1 MKTKTIRSVC
11 ILMLA
16 AALCLFMAACGDK
29 SESPDASPEPSS
41 TPAPV
46 TDVSTPGSGVI
57 ISESTETAAPT
68 PVPTPEP
75 SREPTTVKLQYDGSD
90 VTELS
95 FLSSAVFQLRA
106 ITNDGSTGGAWT
118 SSDASSASVDE
129 NGVVTCWKG
138 GSPKIT
144 YTVNGASASVQLT
157 IAEPTVRIFFAGQVK
172 TDVAISS
179 MYGFEVPFT
188 AVVTPEGS
196 PVTWTSDDS
205 SIASVN
211 ESGLVTAHKK
221 GTTTVHA
228 SCGTAKASCIIR
240 VLESPPSYLA
250 PTPAPDDTTPRIII
264 TYAGSPNTDFSMNV
278 GSALDMDYVL
288 YNIDPGAKVTWSIK
302 DPSYASVDQNGVI
315 VALKSTFGIEPNRNY
330 TILTVT
336 CGDYSCESLVFIRK
350 EPNT

>member
-1 MKTKTIRSVC
+1 MKTKTIRSAC
-11 ILMLA
+11 ILLTI
-16 AALCLFMAACGDK
+16 AALCLFAAACGDK
-29 SESPDASPEPSS
+29 SGSEDPAPQSTA
-41 TPAPV
+41 TPAPI
-46 TDVSTPGSGVI
+46 TDVTVPGSP
-57 ISESTETAAPT
+57 SATAETAAAT

-75 SREPTTVKLQYDGSD
+75 SREPTTVKLQYEGSD
-90 VTELS
+90 VTTLD

-106 ITNDGSTGGAWT
+106 VTNDGSTGGTWT
-118 SSDASSASVDE
+118 SSDASAASVDE

-144 YTVNGASASVQLT
+144 YTIGDASATVTLNIS
-157 IAEPTVRIFFAGQVK
+157 EPTVRIFFAGQVK
-172 TDVAISS
+172 SDVAISS

-205 SIASVN
+205 SIASVD
-211 ESGLVTAHKK
+211 ETGLVTAHKM

-228 SCGTAKASCIIR
+228 TCGTAKASCIIR
-240 VLESPPSYLA
+240 VLENPPAYLA

-264 TYAGSPNTDFSMNV
+264 TYAGIPNSDFTMNV

-288 YNIDPGAKVTWSIK
+288 YNIDPNAKVTWSIQ

-315 VALKSTFGIEPNRNY
+315 VALKSTFGIEPLRNY
-330 TILTVT
+330 TVLKVT
-336 CGDYSCESLVFIRK
+336 CGEYSYESLVFIKK
-350 EPNT
+350 EN

>member
-68 PVPTPEP
+68 PDPTPEP

-138 GSPKIT
+138 GSP
-144 YTVNGASASVQLT
+144 
-157 IAEPTVRIFFAGQVK
+157 PVRA
-172 TDVAISS
+172 
-179 MYGFEVPFT
+179 
-188 AVVTPEGS
+188 PEA
-196 PVTWTSDDS
+196 PRFCYC
-205 SIASVN
+205 
-211 ESGLVTAHKK
+211 SGP
-221 GTTTVHA
+221 GWRRR
-228 SCGTAKASCIIR
+228 SCIPDRCYCCNSYPDHYQICCYNPHHGTDHR
-240 VLESPPSYLA
+240 FVPIPSEVLHSGCY
-250 PTPAPDDTTPRIII
+250 PRC
-264 TYAGSPNTDFSMNV
+264 S
-278 GSALDMDYVL
+278 
-288 YNIDPGAKVTWSIK
+288 
-302 DPSYASVDQNGVI
+302 QGVI
-315 VALKSTFGIEPNRNY
+315 RI
-330 TILTVT
+330 
-336 CGDYSCESLVFIRK
+336 
-350 EPNT
+350 